1 MLRSRRGEGGVVH
14 RRRGACTRHLP
25 AAAAGGPWRRVFHGR
40 YRWAGT
46 GGGEDLRLRGIAGG
60 LPKGFAFAG
69 AAAARLLGLDLP
81 PGRMPEVI
89 VPPDAIVSTRAQAV
103 IRRVQLEPGDVFDP
117 ATAIIAEVRAA
128 LETPPF
134 VYKGTSG
141 RAE

>member
-1 MLRSRRGEGGVVH
+1 
-14 RRRGACTRHLP
+14 
-25 AAAAGGPWRRVFHGR
+25 
-40 YRWAGT
+40 
-46 GGGEDLRLRGIAGG
+46 
-60 LPKGFAFAG
+60 
-69 AAAARLLGLDLP
+69 
-81 PGRMPEVI
+81 MPEVI